1 MIYLFII
8 LFLLFSIIT
17 GILNASEDKFNFHWH
32 KSIFVKIDEYW
43 KIRFSNKF
51 YFKHFFSENSWKNKY
66 IKRNEKNGFRRI
78 ATFKIHPAFTD
89 WFHFSKSLRLILEW
103 LQLILIFFITHYYI
117 FNLPIILFITTYTV
131 CSHIMRN
138 ITFSFFFNKILN
150 GNK

>member
-43 KIRFSNKF
+43 KIR
-51 YFKHFFSENSWKNKY
+51 
-66 IKRNEKNGFRRI
+66 
-78 ATFKIHPAFTD
+78 
-89 WFHFSKSLRLILEW
+89 LR
-103 LQLILIFFITHYYI
+103 
-117 FNLPIILFITTYTV
+117 ILFITTYTV